1 MTTARP
7 LPFADADP
15 AAALGAFPA
24 RWMSL
29 QHAACYLEVSTSTV
43 RRWAHNGRLRS
54 KLAMRGRLFSYQV
67 LVPLYKGEPTCGC
80 GGGPSQPP
88 AALLRLLNGRVPLVA
103 TEPEADSPA
112 ADRNGSDP
120 FERYRWLAQRARR
133 RRWPFGW
140 IRRP

>member
-1 MTTARP
+1 MTARP
-7 LPFADADP
+7 LPFDYTDP
-15 AAALGAFPA
+15 AAPLSAFPA

-29 QHAACYLEVSTSTV
+29 QHAACYLEVSLSTV

-103 TEPEADSPA
+103 TEPDMDAVRA
-112 ADRNGSDP
+112 RGNGSHP
-120 FERYRWLAQRARR
+120 YERYRWLAQRARR
-133 RRWPFGW
+133 RRWLPRW
-140 IRRP
+140 WPRR